1 MTEGTAEATV
11 RVLLVDDHQ
20 MFSDA
25 IEILLRGVQGIEI
38 VGSVTTG
45 EDAIAAAEAGC
56 PDVVLMD
63 IHLPGI
69 DGIEATR
76 FIKERCPDSHVVV
89 ITALQQH
96 ELAARAVQAGAS
108 GFVPKTRAADDLLDV
123 VRAAAAGE
131 MVLPS
136 SDIGA
141 VLRALER
148 TREVRTTEQVLVEQ
162 LTPRE
167 REVLQG
173 FADGKSN
180 DEVASTLFISPST
193 VQTHIRNILAK
204 LGVRSK
210 LEAVMFALR
219 SGVITVS
226 SEGRPS

>member
-1 MTEGTAEATV
+1 TRAVTEGTAEATV

-25 IEILLRGVQGIEI
+25 IEILLRDVPGIEI

-45 EDAIAAAEAGC
+45 EDALSAVDAVC

-76 FIKERCPDSHVVV
+76 LVKERCPDSSVVV

-136 SDIGA
+136 SDIG
-141 VLRALER
+141 
-148 TREVRTTEQVLVEQ
+148 
-162 LTPRE
+162 
-167 REVLQG
+167 
-173 FADGKSN
+173 
-180 DEVASTLFISPST
+180 
-193 VQTHIRNILAK
+193 
-204 LGVRSK
+204 
-210 LEAVMFALR
+210 
-219 SGVITVS
+219 
-226 SEGRPS
+226 